1 MAQLINA
8 LGSHP
13 ESKRRAA
20 TLLNALFGIRNFALY
35 FRKLLL
41 QGFIAANVQ
50 HRVPGFLGKP
60 GDRLPGRFQGA
71 EVSLD
76 LLGST
81 ADLLGVKACGH
92 LRRPHGVALL
102 LQRNDVGV
110 LRGGQNVQLSVEL
123 LDCLDRAFRDVV
135 ERLHDLV
142 DVSTGLLRPG
152 QRGLGDL
159 RVH

>member
-1 MAQLINA
+1 ML
-8 LGSHP
+8 L
-13 ESKRRAA
+13 KRLV
-20 TLLNALFGIRNFALY
+20 T
-35 FRKLLL
+35 
-41 QGFIAANVQ
+41 ANVQ

-60 GDRLPGRFQGA
+60 GDRLPGRFQGTK
-71 EVSLD
+71 VSLN

-81 ADLLGVKACGH
+81 TDLLGVKACGH

-102 LQRNDVGV
+102 LQGNDVGV
-110 LRGGQNVQLSVEL
+110 LRGGQDVQFSVEL

-135 ERLHDLV
+135 ERLHNLA
-142 DVSTGLLRPG
+142 DVSTGLLRPY